1 MPSISEK
8 FRTIA
13 ENLLNL
19 EINTIVTDQISG
31 QKMSQPEHA
40 LIDIADTYRSFF
52 DVLISKCGTNRL
64 REIRKAREANAN
76 GYADREK
83 LKGAGDWNDWPCLVE
98 IRSQA
103 SFKVFNWFGILAQNL
118 LAVRGDLEKEKVGLT
133 TAQENL
139 LNRIWNNSDQL
150 KGVFGRLKSTG
161 SLLSRAEAPATSDKA
176 PLTPLRQIELAPEDI
191 VLIRKV
197 WEIGLD
203 VIEAQTVIQLD
214 GDVVTRIRQ
223 DILGDRKRME
233 DILTI
238 HNRAVDTSIGFWK
251 SLVGVIGSFLNGV
264 AQLVFPE
271 SK

>member
-13 ENLLNL
+13 ENLLSL

-31 QKMSQPEHA
+31 QKMNQPEHA
-40 LIDIADTYRSFF
+40 LIDVADMYRSFF
-52 DVLISKCGTNRL
+52 DGLISQCGTDHL
-64 REIRKAREANAN
+64 RDIRKARNANAN
-76 GYADREK
+76 GYAEREK
-83 LKGAGDWNDWPCLVE
+83 LKVAGDWDDWPCLGQ

-118 LAVRGDLEKEKVGLT
+118 LAVRGDLDKDKVGLT
-133 TAQENL
+133 AAQVSIL
-139 LNRIWNNSDQL
+139 DRIWNNSDQL
-150 KGVFGRLKSTG
+150 KGVFGHLQSTE
-161 SLLSRAEAPATSDKA
+161 SLLSRAEAAATSDKP
-176 PLTPLRQIELAPEDI
+176 PLSPLQHIELAPEDI

-223 DILGDRKRME
+223 DMLGDRKRME
-233 DILTI
+233 DILSV
-238 HNRAVDTSIGFWK
+238 HNRAVDTSLGFWK
-251 SLVGVIGSFLNGV
+251 GLVGVMGSFISGV
-264 AQLVFPE
+264 AQLVFPA